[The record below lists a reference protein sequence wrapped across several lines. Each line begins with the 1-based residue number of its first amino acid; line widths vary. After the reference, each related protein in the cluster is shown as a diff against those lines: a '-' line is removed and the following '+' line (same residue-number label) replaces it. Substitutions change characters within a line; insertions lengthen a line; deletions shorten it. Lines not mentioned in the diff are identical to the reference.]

1 MQEIRLTIRKRAF
14 PSQGRVRLNIAHL
27 PALGIR
33 EGDKVDLVNEAT
45 GKTVTAAVI
54 ADTMVREGQ
63 VRVSEEDLKS
73 LGLDDE
79 QDVLVVKTP
88 PVDAK
93 IKKMAADAGTSLSR
107 SVDKLGKTAKKTA
120 GDVKAGAEK
129 AAKDVKKSVKKSV
142 KKATGPKE
150 DL

>member
-14 PSQGRVRLNIAHL
+14 PSQGRVRLNVAHL
-27 PALGIR
+27 PGLDIR

-93 IKKMAADAGTSLSR
+93 IKKMAADAGTSLSKH
-107 SVDKLGKTAKKTA
+107 VDNLGKTAKKTA

-129 AAKDVKKSVKKSV
+129 AAKDVKKSVKK
-142 KKATGPKE
+142 ATDRKR